1 MEESKKL
8 ELAQAAAPLRHQ
20 STRRR
25 HELKRRRVTVG
36 RVETLT
42 PRMRRIE
49 FTSPDLGDFV
59 SLSPD
64 DHVKIFFPDGDSPAM
79 RDFTPRR
86 FDNGASTLIIDFA
99 LHEAGPAAEWAAQ
112 ATVGDD
118 IEIGGPRGSHVIP
131 DDFDWYLLVA
141 DESALPAMGRW
152 LEELRAEVPVTTIA
166 LIADEGEVQS
176 IDTKAVWSPSWL
188 FRGDAHERD
197 AELVREA
204 LQKFEAPSGDGFVWI
219 AGEASLARAARGY
232 VLDVL
237 HHPRPWMKASGYW
250 QRGDRGRHVELDD
263 DGSHSGHGHR

>member
-1 MEESKKL
+1 MEESKNL
-8 ELAQAAAPLRHQ
+8 ELVEAEAPLRHQ

-25 HELKRRRVTVG
+25 HEPKRRRVTVG

-64 DHVKIFFPDGDSPAM
+64 DHVKIFFPVEDSPAM

-86 FDNGASTLIIDFA
+86 FDNGASTLTIDFA
-99 LHEAGPAAEWAAQ
+99 LHEAGPAAEWAAR
-112 ATVGDD
+112 ARVGDGID
-118 IEIGGPRGSHVIP
+118 IGGPRGSHVIP

-152 LEELRAEVPVTTIA
+152 LEELRADVPVTTIA
-166 LIADEGEVQS
+166 LVADAGEVQA
-176 IDTKAVWSPSWL
+176 IDSKAAWSASWV

-197 AELVREA
+197 GDLVREA
-204 LQKFEAPSGDGFVWI
+204 LGKFRAPAGDGFVWI
-219 AGEASLARAARGY
+219 AGEASLARAARSY

-263 DGSHSGHGHR
+263 DGSRASLAHR